1 MVRAEEGAQS
11 RVWYD
16 FVCKL
21 LCLGLLGSG
30 RLTGASVRCSSYG
43 SVLGADACSALT
55 LLLLLRFHLV
65 FSLPFATGR
74 NPK

>member
-21 LCLGLLGSG
+21 LCLGLLGSRKTDWG
-30 RLTGASVRCSSYG
+30 VSQMQFLQ

-55 LLLLLRFHLV
+55 LLLPAEVPSRLLTPVCNREE
-65 FSLPFATGR
+65 S
-74 NPK
+74 